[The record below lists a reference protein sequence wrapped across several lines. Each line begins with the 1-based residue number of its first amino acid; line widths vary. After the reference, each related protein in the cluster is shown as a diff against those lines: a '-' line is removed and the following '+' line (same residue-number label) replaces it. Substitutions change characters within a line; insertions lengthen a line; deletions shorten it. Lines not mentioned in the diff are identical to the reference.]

1 MHYNN
6 IKILFTINRLCTSTT
21 IHVFN
26 ACHTHTQ
33 RVLPYSFFPLSPT
46 RVYFSVAATSGH
58 FSNVSLTLLWFL
70 LATSAGEGGHG
81 MRGEEREGPVWCA
94 LSYTCTEGLRFSLSK
109 RRTQG
114 VAFFFFFLPLS
125 VVRDFPVLRRPDTQS
140 TVRWKGLLWTKGAKK
155 VAVPRASRVS
165 LLSISL
171 SISRALSFRGDESW
185 ICLLPG
191 AGMTIM

>member
-1 MHYNN
+1 MSHTYTESPP
-6 IKILFTINRLCTSTT
+6 IL
-21 IHVFN
+21 
-26 ACHTHTQ
+26 
-33 RVLPYSFFPLSPT
+33 SFFPLSPT

-94 LSYTCTEGLRFSLSK
+94 LSNTCTEGLRFSLSK

-155 VAVPRASRVS
+155 SQYREPLGSPC
-165 LLSISL
+165 SL
-171 SISRALSFRGDESW
+171 SPSLSLGLSVLEGMRVGYAYSQVLVW
-185 ICLLPG
+185 QLCKLCWMAAALLPPF
-191 AGMTIM
+191 TSLIK